1 MKRCFLMLALC
12 TLAIPVIGEEPPL
25 PSPAAAAVPE
35 PVPEALQD
43 PPPEP
48 APPGRDARF
57 KTMDRLELGT
67 TSITGNQELPKVMY
81 VVPWK
86 KAELG
91 DLSGRPARSLIDE
104 ILAPVDR
111 DVFRREV
118 GYFETLS
125 EGMGDS
131 STQGENPVTPET
143 ARP

>member
-1 MKRCFLMLALC
+1 MKRLLTSLLFALPALA
-12 TLAIPVIGEEPPL
+12 AGQEPTPEQAAA
-25 PSPAAAAVPE
+25 PAAATEQRQQAP
-35 PVPEALQD
+35 
-43 PPPEP
+43 P
-48 APPGRDARF
+48 APRDARF

-91 DLSGRPARSLIDE
+91 DLAGKPARSLIDE

-111 DVFRREV
+111 DVFRREI

-125 EGMGDS
+125 EGIQDGAS
-131 STQGENPVTPET
+131 QGENPVTPET

>member
-1 MKRCFLMLALC
+1 MKRLLAVLLLVPA
-12 TLAIPVIGEEPPL
+12 LAAGQEPEPQDA
-25 PSPAAAAVPE
+25 SPAAA
-35 PVPEALQD
+35 EA
-43 PPPEP
+43 PPPAP
-48 APPGRDARF
+48 APVARDARF

-86 KAELG
+86 KADLGELRG
-91 DLSGRPARSLIDE
+91 KPARSLIDE

-111 DVFRREV
+111 DVFRREI

-125 EGMGDS
+125 EGIQDGES
-131 STQGENPVTPET
+131 QGENPVTPET

>member
-1 MKRCFLMLALC
+1 MKRMLAPILFAFAAAA
-12 TLAIPVIGEEPPL
+12 LGQDQEPPAA
-25 PSPAAAAVPE
+25 PAAA
-35 PVPEALQD
+35 EA
-43 PPPEP
+43 
-48 APPGRDARF
+48 APPAAPAAARDTRF
-57 KTMDRLELGT
+57 KTVDRLELGT

-91 DLSGRPARSLIDE
+91 DLSGKPARSLIDE

-125 EGMGDS
+125 EGIQGVAS
-131 STQGENPVTPET
+131 QGENPVTPET
-143 ARP
+143 AQP

>member
-1 MKRCFLMLALC
+1 MKWIAPFLLSFAG
-12 TLAIPVIGEEPPL
+12 V
-25 PSPAAAAVPE
+25 AAA
-35 PVPEALQD
+35 QD
-43 PPPEP
+43 TPPPAEAASESPTAAQP
-48 APPGRDARF
+48 AGNEREARF

-86 KAELG
+86 KADLG
-91 DLSGRPARSLIDE
+91 DLSGKPARSLIDE

-125 EGMGDS
+125 GEIPDPGA
-131 STQGENPVTPET
+131 QGENPVTPET
-143 ARP
+143 AQP

>member
-1 MKRCFLMLALC
+1 MLALF
-12 TLAIPVIGEEPPL
+12 TLAIPVTAEEPPL
-25 PSPAAAAVPE
+25 PSPAAAVPE
-35 PVPEALQD
+35 PVPVTPQD
-43 PPPEP
+43 PPQEA
-48 APPGRDARF
+48 APPGREAQFR
-57 KTMDRLELGT
+57 TMDRLELGT

-125 EGMGDS
+125 EGMRDS

>member
-1 MKRCFLMLALC
+1 MRTLILALL
-12 TLAIPVIGEEPPL
+12 LAPALAAGQDQEAKETA
-25 PSPAAAAVPE
+25 PAAA
-35 PVPEALQD
+35 EA
-43 PPPEP
+43 PREAT
-48 APPGRDARF
+48 APGPRDARF

-91 DLSGRPARSLIDE
+91 ELAGKPARSLIDE

-125 EGMGDS
+125 EGIRDGAA
-131 STQGENPVTPET
+131 QGENPVTPPA

>member
-1 MKRCFLMLALC
+1 MKLIGSLALMLM
-12 TLAIPVIGEEPPL
+12 TAIAQAQQPQAR
-25 PSPAAAAVPE
+25 PAADEVATPATP
-35 PVPEALQD
+35 AT
-43 PPPEP
+43 P
-48 APPGRDARF
+48 APAARDGRF

-125 EGMGDS
+125 EEIQDS
-131 STQGENPVTPET
+131 AAQGENPVTPKS

>member
-1 MKRCFLMLALC
+1 MRLIGSLALA
-12 TLAIPVIGEEPPL
+12 LAAAIAQAQQPPA
-25 PSPAAAAVPE
+25 SPAADEAAKPAA
-35 PVPEALQD
+35 PAA
-43 PPPEP
+43 P
-48 APPGRDARF
+48 APAARDGRF
-57 KTMDRLELGT
+57 KTMDRLELDT

-125 EGMGDS
+125 EEIQGS
-131 STQGENPVTPET
+131 AAQGENPVTPQT

>member
-1 MKRCFLMLALC
+1 MRLIGSLALA
-12 TLAIPVIGEEPPL
+12 LAAVIAQAQEPPA
-25 PSPAAAAVPE
+25 SPAADEAAKP
-35 PVPEALQD
+35 A
-43 PPPEP
+43 EP
-48 APPGRDARF
+48 APAARDQRF

-125 EGMGDS
+125 EEIQGS
-131 STQGENPVTPET
+131 AAQGENPVTPET

>member
-1 MKRCFLMLALC
+1 MRLIGSLTLAL
-12 TLAIPVIGEEPPL
+12 TLAAATARAQEPPAR
-25 PSPAAAAVPE
+25 PAADEAAQP
-35 PVPEALQD
+35 AATAS
-43 PPPEP
+43 PPP
-48 APPGRDARF
+48 AARDGRF

-125 EGMGDS
+125 EEIRGS
-131 STQGENPVTPET
+131 AAQGENRVTPET

>member
-1 MKRCFLMLALC
+1 MKRICLMAWLVA
-12 TLAIPVIGEEPPL
+12 ASGAAAQEPQVP
-25 PSPAAAAVPE
+25 PPPAAEAEPNAAPAT
-35 PVPEALQD
+35 PTARD
-43 PPPEP
+43 PQF
-48 APPGRDARF
+48 R
-57 KTMDRLELGT
+57 TIDRLELGT

-125 EGMGDS
+125 EEIQGS
-131 STQGENPVTPET
+131 ATQGENPVTPQT

>member
-1 MKRCFLMLALC
+1 MRLIGLLALALVAV
-12 TLAIPVIGEEPPL
+12 TVQAQVP
-25 PSPAAAAVPE
+25 PAAPAA
-35 PVPEALQD
+35 D
-43 PPPEP
+43 EP
-48 APPGRDARF
+48 AKPAAPAAQAPVAPGRRF

-125 EGMGDS
+125 EEIQGS
-131 STQGENPVTPET
+131 AAQGENPVTPET

>member
-1 MKRCFLMLALC
+1 MRLIVSLALA
-12 TLAIPVIGEEPPL
+12 LALAAAIAQAQEPPA
-25 PSPAAAAVPE
+25 SPAADEAVKPAA
-35 PVPEALQD
+35 
-43 PPPEP
+43 P
-48 APPGRDARF
+48 ATPASANRDGRF

-86 KAELG
+86 KADLG

-125 EGMGDS
+125 EEIQGS
-131 STQGENPVTPET
+131 AAQGENPVTPET

>member
-1 MKRCFLMLALC
+1 M
-12 TLAIPVIGEEPPL
+12 TLIAAIAGAQEPPAG
-25 PSPAAAAVPE
+25 PATEPAAQSAAPAERAPAGRE
-35 PVPEALQD
+35 P
-43 PPPEP
+43 
-48 APPGRDARF
+48 RF

-91 DLSGRPARSLIDE
+91 DLSGKPARSLIDE

-125 EGMGDS
+125 EEIGGS
-131 STQGENPVTPET
+131 ASQGENPVTPET

>member
-1 MKRCFLMLALC
+1 MKRLLAGLL
-12 TLAIPVIGEEPPL
+12 LAVPALAAAQQPKPEEAAA
-25 PSPAAAAVPE
+25 PAAATE
-35 PVPEALQD
+35 QRQEA
-43 PPPEP
+43 PP
-48 APPGRDARF
+48 APRDARF

-86 KAELG
+86 KADLGELRG
-91 DLSGRPARSLIDE
+91 KPARSLIDE

-111 DVFRREV
+111 DVFRREI

-125 EGMGDS
+125 GGIQDGAS
-131 STQGENPVTPET
+131 QGENPVTPET

>member
-1 MKRCFLMLALC
+1 MMRFVGSLALA
-12 TLAIPVIGEEPPL
+12 LAGAIAQAQEPPA
-25 PSPAAAAVPE
+25 SPAADAAAKP
-35 PVPEALQD
+35 AA
-43 PPPEP
+43 P
-48 APPGRDARF
+48 APAARDGRF

-86 KAELG
+86 KAEFG

-125 EGMGDS
+125 EEIRGS
-131 STQGENPVTPET
+131 AAQGENPVTPET

>member
-1 MKRCFLMLALC
+1 MNRFTGLLSSVALAL
-12 TLAIPVIGEEPPL
+12 AFPAVAQEQPAPPSPM
-25 PSPAAAAVPE
+25 PSPAAKQPQAEPEQPE
-35 PVPEALQD
+35 P
-43 PPPEP
+43 P
-48 APPGRDARF
+48 ARDSRF

-118 GYFETLS
+118 GYFDTVS
-125 EGMGDS
+125 EGIEDS
-131 STQGENPVTPET
+131 SSQGENPVTPET

>member
-1 MKRCFLMLALC
+1 MKRLLFALLLAAPA
-12 TLAIPVIGEEPPL
+12 LAAGQEPKTDEAAA
-25 PSPAAAAVPE
+25 PAAAPAE
-35 PVPEALQD
+35 RKQ
-43 PPPEP
+43 
-48 APPGRDARF
+48 APPAARDARF

-91 DLSGRPARSLIDE
+91 DLAGKPARSLIDE

-111 DVFRREV
+111 DVFRREI

-125 EGMGDS
+125 EGIQDGAS
-131 STQGENPVTPET
+131 QGENPVTPGT

>member
-1 MKRCFLMLALC
+1 MRLIGSLALA
-12 TLAIPVIGEEPPL
+12 LAAAIALAQEPPA
-25 PSPAAAAVPE
+25 SPAADEAAKP
-35 PVPEALQD
+35 AA
-43 PPPEP
+43 P
-48 APPGRDARF
+48 APAPAARDGRF

-125 EGMGDS
+125 EEIQGS
-131 STQGENPVTPET
+131 AAQGENPVTPET

>member
-1 MKRCFLMLALC
+1 MKRLLTGLLFALPALA
-12 TLAIPVIGEEPPL
+12 AGQEPTPAQAEA
-25 PSPAAAAVPE
+25 PAAATEQRQGAP
-35 PVPEALQD
+35 
-43 PPPEP
+43 P
-48 APPGRDARF
+48 APRAARF
-57 KTMDRLELGT
+57 KTVDRLELGT

-91 DLSGRPARSLIDE
+91 DLAGKPARSLIDE

-111 DVFRREV
+111 DVFRREI

-125 EGMGDS
+125 EGIQGGAS
-131 STQGENPVTPET
+131 QGENPVTPET